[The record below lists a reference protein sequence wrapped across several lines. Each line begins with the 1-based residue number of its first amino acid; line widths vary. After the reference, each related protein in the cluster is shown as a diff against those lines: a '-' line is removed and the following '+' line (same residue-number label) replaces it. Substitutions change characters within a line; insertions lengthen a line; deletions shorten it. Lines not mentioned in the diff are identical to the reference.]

1 MQASLTNQK
10 NTEASIRNLET
21 QVGQLAKQL
30 SDQQA
35 GQFSANTQTN
45 PKEHC
50 KSITT
55 QSGKVVGRGIGDNL
69 GVEEEVLEEKERENE
84 KNECEG
90 EEEQNKREVVNKRE
104 EKEEKNKSEEKKREK
119 GEKQVPQL
127 KSLPYPQNPS
137 KKDKER

>member
-1 MQASLTNQK
+1 M
-10 NTEASIRNLET
+10 
-21 QVGQLAKQL
+21 AKQL
-30 SDQQA
+30 SNQQA

-50 KSITT
+50 NSITT
-55 QSGKVVGRGIGDNL
+55 RSGKIVGRGIGDNL
-69 GVEEEVLEEKERENE
+69 VVEEEVLEEPERKKE

-90 EEEQNKREVVNKRE
+90 EEEQNKREFVNRRE

-127 KSLPYPQNPS
+127 KNLPYPQNPS
-137 KKDKER
+137 KKRQGKAVCKIHGHFQATAD